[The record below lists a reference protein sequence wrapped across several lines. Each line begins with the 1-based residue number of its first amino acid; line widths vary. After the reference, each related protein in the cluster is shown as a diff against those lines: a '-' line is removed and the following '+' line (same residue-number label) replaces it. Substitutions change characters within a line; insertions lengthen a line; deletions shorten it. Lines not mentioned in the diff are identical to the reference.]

1 MQNLPSS
8 SSFQEAIKST
18 PIVIQEEDP
27 EKASDPAENQ
37 TSDPL
42 KGKEAASHIEE
53 PLEMGEIPHPRGAS
67 PADPASPLK
76 DSSVDPLLLEKDQD
90 EESDEGE
97 SSCSL
102 PSVPFKNP
110 RGRK

>member
-1 MQNLPSS
+1 MQNMPSS
-8 SSFQEAIKST
+8 SSFQESIKST

-27 EKASDPAENQ
+27 EKTSEPAENQ
-37 TSDPL
+37 TSDPH
-42 KGKEAASHIEE
+42 KGKEAASHE
-53 PLEMGEIPHPRGAS
+53 PLEMGEIPHPREAS

-76 DSSVDPLLLEKDQD
+76 NSIEEPLQLETDRD
-90 EESDEGE
+90 EESDEGD